1 MTIDCRLPAFVRA
14 ITIAGPEPVT
24 TFHIA
29 VIAGDG
35 IGKEVVPEGIRVLET
50 AGRRFGFQLVWRR
63 FDWSCETYVR
73 TGKMMPADALQQ
85 LRPFDAIFLGAVGH
99 PEVPDHLSLWGLLI
113 PIRRGFRQYVNLRPV
128 RLLEGMETPLK
139 HWKPG
144 QIDFTIVRENNEGEY
159 SDIGGRIYEGTDEET
174 VVQQTVFTRRGVN
187 RILRYAFE
195 LARKRKKHLTS
206 ATKSNGIIHTMP
218 FWDERFRAMSAEYP
232 DVRADQYHI
241 DILTAHFVRHP
252 DWFDVVVGS
261 NLFGDILS
269 DLGPAVV
276 GSIGI
281 APSANLNP
289 EREFPSM
296 FEPVHGS
303 APDIAGKGIAN
314 PVGQIWSGAMM
325 LRHLGAEEAADAV
338 ENAVAETLAEGKVRT
353 PDIGGK
359 SSTEELGEAIAIR
372 VNNASRSLGTA
383 SRSGNSARAD

>member
-1 MTIDCRLPAFVRA
+1 MK
-14 ITIAGPEPVT
+14 
-24 TFHIA
+24 TFNIA

-35 IGKEVVPEGIRVLET
+35 IGKEVVPEGIRVLEA
-50 AGRRFGFQLVWRR
+50 AGQRFGFRVQFQA
-63 FDWSCETYVR
+63 FDWSCETYAQ
-73 TGKMMPADALQQ
+73 TGKMMPEDGLRQ

-99 PEVPDHLSLWGLLI
+99 PNVPDHVSLWGLLI
-113 PIRRGFRQYVNLRPV
+113 PIRRTFRQYVNLRPV
-128 RLLEGMETPLK
+128 RLFDGIESPLK
-139 HWKPG
+139 KWKPG

-159 SDIGGRIYEGTDEET
+159 SNIGGRLYEGTDDEMA
-174 VVQQTVFTRRGVN
+174 VQQTVFTRRGVN
-187 RILRYAFE
+187 RVLRFAFE

-218 FWDERFRAMSAEYP
+218 FWDECFRSMAAEFS
-232 DVRADQYHI
+232 DIRTDQFHI
-241 DILTAHFVRHP
+241 DILTAHFVRNP

-314 PVGQIWSGAMM
+314 PIGQIWSGAMM
-325 LRHLGAEEAADAV
+325 LQHLGIPEAADAI
-338 ENAVAETLAEGKVRT
+338 ENAIANILAEKKVRT
-353 PDIGGK
+353 PDIGGTA
-359 SSTEELGEAIAIR
+359 STKELGSAIASR
-372 VNNASRSLGTA
+372 VSQ
-383 SRSGNSARAD
+383 GN